1 LLEHFKA
8 DLHIHTCLSP
18 CTEWEMSPKKIVE
31 RSLKKDLDIIA
42 ICDHNSVENAGAAI
56 RSVKSNPLCVIPGME
71 ICSKEEVHVLAL
83 FGELEQAL
91 VMQQHVYSHLP
102 GQNEAKVFGY
112 QIIADENDEV
122 LGESSRLLIGATELG
137 LQEIVTKARS
147 LGGVTIASHV
157 DRPAFGIIGKLGFI
171 PDDLRIDGVEI
182 SYRIP
187 LKTARDSIP
196 GIKDFPCVTSS
207 DAHHP
212 DDIGRAWT
220 SFLLAAPTVE
230 EIRLALKGEKGRK
243 VEI

>member
-1 LLEHFKA
+1 LEHFKA

-18 CTEWEMSPKKIVE
+18 CTEWEMSPKKIVG
-31 RSLKKDLDIIA
+31 RNLKKYLDIIA
-42 ICDHNSVENAGAAI
+42 ICDHNSAENAGVAI
-56 RSVKSNPLCVIPGME
+56 RSVKSDRLCVIPGME
-71 ICSKEEVHVLAL
+71 ICSKEEVHILVL
-83 FGELEQAL
+83 FGELGQAL
-91 VMQQHVYSHLP
+91 VMQQHVYGHLP

-157 DRPAFGIIGKLGFI
+157 DRPAFGIIGKLGFV
-171 PDDLRIDGVEI
+171 PDDLRIDGEEI

-187 LKTARDSIP
+187 LETACDSIP

-207 DAHHP
+207 DAHCP

-230 EIRLALKGEKGRK
+230 EIRLVLKGEKGRK
-243 VEI
+243 VGI